1 MTGAP
6 VRMQLYVLGRVMA
19 GVAAALAVISSIIL
33 LIDFVEL
40 SRVLGGH
47 LDLGFVELMS
57 LTLLKSP
64 AVILQLA
71 PFVFL
76 FGVLGAFVTL
86 NRSSELVAMRAAGVS
101 AWRFVLPS
109 AGAAFLL
116 GIVTITVINPIAASL
131 NDRFEAQRAVI
142 VLGHSVGSGQDIWL
156 RQGDERSQVV
166 IHARSHDTVG
176 DVVRLKNVSLFIQT
190 LSPTGPLGF
199 SRRVEAA
206 EARLE
211 PGFWRLTDVT
221 EVSPSAGSIHSE
233 QLSIPSM
240 LDHRTAMESFASP
253 GTVAFW
259 RLPATIRAAEL
270 AGYSS
275 VRYRLR
281 FQQLLATPLLFS
293 AMSVLAAAFSLRLA
307 RLGGLA
313 GLAAVGV
320 GLGFLVF
327 FLNQFCGALGSS
339 EVLPTPLAAW
349 ALPALA
355 LLTGITLLSY
365 SEDG

>member
-1 MTGAP
+1 M
-6 VRMQLYVLGRVMA
+6 
-19 GVAAALAVISSIIL
+19 
-33 LIDFVEL
+33 
-40 SRVLGGH
+40 
-47 LDLGFVELMS
+47 
-57 LTLLKSP
+57 
-64 AVILQLA
+64 
-71 PFVFL
+71 
-76 FGVLGAFVTL
+76 
-86 NRSSELVAMRAAGVS
+86 
-101 AWRFVLPS
+101 
-109 AGAAFLL
+109 
-116 GIVTITVINPIAASL
+116 TITVINPIAASL
-131 NDRFEAQRAVI
+131 NDRFEARRAVI

-176 DVVRLKNVSLFIQT
+176 DVVRLKNVSLFVQT

-206 EARLE
+206 EARLA

-221 EVSPSAGSIHSE
+221 EVSPSAGLVHSE

-253 GTVAFW
+253 GAVAFW

-293 AMSVLAAAFSLRLA
+293 AMSVLAAAFCLRLA

-339 EVLPTPLAAW
+339 EVLPAPLAAW
-349 ALPALA
+349 APPALA
-355 LLTGITLLSY
+355 LLTGVTLLCY